1 MTAERSTLRERLRRH
16 APLAALA
23 LLASAVEL
31 GGDAARAALRYE
43 RLAVLD
49 GEWWRLVTGNLAH
62 LGPRHLA
69 LNLIG
74 LALIAAL
81 GGRSLAGGRGAAIAL
96 GSMVGVGL
104 GLLAFAPAVGWYVG
118 LSGALHGLLAALAVE
133 HALAPAT
140 RGWAVA
146 LGGALAAKL
155 AWEQLA
161 GPVPLTAEAAGGPVI
176 VVAHLHGAL
185 AGALVALGAAWHAR
199 GGARTAAQV

>member
-1 MTAERSTLRERLRRH
+1 MTDERSTRRERLRRW
-16 APLAALA
+16 APPTALA
-23 LLASAVEL
+23 LLAVATEL

-49 GEWWRLVTGNLAH
+49 GEWWRLLTGNLAH
-62 LGPRHLA
+62 LGPRHLV

-81 GGRSLAGGRGAAIAL
+81 GGRSLAGGRGAVLAL
-96 GSMVGVGL
+96 GSMLGVGL

-140 RGWAVA
+140 RRWGIA

-176 VVAHLHGAL
+176 VVAHLHGAI
-185 AGALVALGAAWHAR
+185 AGALVALGGAWR
-199 GGARTAAQV
+199 GRAGARASARV